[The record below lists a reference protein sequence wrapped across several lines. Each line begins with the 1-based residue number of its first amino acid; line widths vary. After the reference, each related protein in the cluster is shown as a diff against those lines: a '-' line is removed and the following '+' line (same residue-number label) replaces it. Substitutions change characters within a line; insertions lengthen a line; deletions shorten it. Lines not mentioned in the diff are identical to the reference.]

1 MMQPMIL
8 MEKTCKEAVSA
19 SNSPANL
26 GIAEGAAAA
35 VVVAEDLE
43 VVTEETEV
51 AEAVGVTAAADLGA
65 TVAGPGATHLDP
77 GPTTDWS
84 WKICLHVLLGRI

>member
-8 MEKTCKEAVSA
+8 MEKTCREDVSA
-19 SNSPANL
+19 LNSPVNL
-26 GIAEGAAAA
+26 GIDEGAA
-35 VVVAEDLE
+35 VVAEDLE
-43 VVTEETEV
+43 AVTTEA
-51 AEAVGVTAAADLGA
+51 AEDVGVTAAGSAV

-84 WKICLHVLLGRI
+84 WKICLHVLLGRT